1 MLNVLPLVV
10 TTNTASLHYAA
21 DTQLANS
28 IADKW
33 GFPITRE
40 EHKPTEGFYLLV
52 SDNVLGLA
60 DASEKKVLPIV
71 VDFASP
77 ASLYRKQHG
86 GGHKE
91 PIVKAIGTS
100 AALGIPISIS
110 ASIGFMVN
118 SESLEMPYTIGF
130 VYWPAVIMMSAASAL
145 TTRIGTHLAHKLS
158 AVVMKRV
165 FAALISVLVLNM
177 ARTLWL

>member
-1 MLNVLPLVV
+1 MLSVLPLVV
-10 TTNTASLHYAA
+10 TTNTASLHNAA
-21 DTQLANS
+21 DTQLANN

-40 EHKPTEGFYLLV
+40 KHKPTEGFYLLV

-86 GGHKE
+86 GGRKE
-91 PIVKAIGTS
+91 PIVKAVGLKGNEQWHVVDATPG
-100 AALGIPISIS
+100 LGRD
-110 ASIGFMVN
+110 AF
-118 SESLEMPYTIGF
+118 
-130 VYWPAVIMMSAASAL
+130 
-145 TTRIGTHLAHKLS
+145 
-158 AVVMKRV
+158 
-165 FAALISVLVLNM
+165 VLVSVGCKVTM
-177 ARTLWL
+177 IERPPIVAE